1 MKLEAL
7 SPGKFLKKWSQ
18 EFRQC
23 PDKIHDGHVN
33 IRKSGLVRVAA
44 VAFGLAAVIAI
55 PVMAQTANASDA
67 PRISVSNARV
77 YPDASDATWR
87 KLRVR
92 VVSSTLPVEVRL
104 IRNGTAVQTKTVARS
119 GASVSFSTANLRTGT
134 YSVVASDGQDETAT
148 RVTVSR
154 GWSPISADRPSW
166 AACSTITW
174 SYDASRAPRGGD
186 AAIRKDARAA
196 FATLAAA
203 TGLTFKPVRS
213 SGDIVVRWGAA
224 GGADGLGGV
233 SWTNGPG
240 SAVSGYVE
248 LNRTSEWARTP
259 GTNNRGVLLLHE
271 ATHALG
277 LGHVNLDK
285 ALMSPTYLPGTT
297 SPTIGTGERRGLS
310 TVYRPGKC

>member
-1 MKLEAL
+1 VA
-7 SPGKFLKKWSQ
+7 
-18 EFRQC
+18 
-23 PDKIHDGHVN
+23 
-33 IRKSGLVRVAA
+33 RVAA
-44 VAFGLAAVIAI
+44 VVAGLAAVIAI
-55 PVMAQTANASDA
+55 PVMAQSANATDA
-67 PRISVSNARV
+67 PRISVSNTKV

-104 IRNGTAVQTKTVARS
+104 IRNGTAVQTKTVTTS
-119 GASVSFSTANLRTGT
+119 GASVSFASADLRTGI
-134 YSVVASDGQDETAT
+134 YSVVASDGQEETAA

-154 GWSPISADRPSW
+154 GWSPISTDRPSW
-166 AACSTITW
+166 AACSVITW

-186 AAIRKDARAA
+186 VAIRKDVRTA
-196 FATLAAA
+196 FATLSAA
-203 TGLTFKPVRS
+203 TGLTFKPVQS
-213 SGDIVVRWGAA
+213 NGDIVVRWGAA

-248 LNRTSEWARTP
+248 LNRTSAWAKNP
-259 GTNNRGVLLLHE
+259 GTNDRGVLLLHE
-271 ATHALG
+271 ASHVLG

-297 SPTIGTGERRGLS
+297 SPTIGAGESEGLT
-310 TVYRPGKC
+310 TVYRPRTCS